1 MSLAR
6 KSEDIL
12 VGLLVQVAY
21 FGQVPGVLVVLGAA
35 LILACILLSG
45 VRKVLEGRSDVGRC
59 VRAAFCLPTDN
70 DEEQNQQEKESVG
83 V

>member
-21 FGQVPGVLVVLGAA
+21 FGQVPGALVVLGAA

-45 VRKVLEGRSDVGRC
+45 VRKVLERRNEVGRC
-59 VRAAFCLPTDN
+59 VRAVFCLPTIH
-70 DEEQNQQEKESVG
+70 DEQDAKESSV